1 MRATID
7 KHTEVRQYEHEA
19 YLRESPLR
27 AGLAVVVGRAG
38 CDVTVQYEDDIATK
52 AALEQVFGYPIS
64 EEDLE
69 AMSGAHPGDV
79 VHVSNSGLDLIEVR
93 VESATIRRDF
103 TVERR
108 GYEVI
113 LFDEYTT
120 NNAPKTTAS
129 GADVVRTMENMLR
142 VGVTRIDCMAAR
154 GSNLN
159 GYYTWARLGFTGK
172 IPVDDMAD
180 DVLLEMQAKFGKVT
194 EVEQLMRKPGGAQ
207 WWKRNGVSWQAS
219 FSFSNR
225 YSLRILTYFK
235 MIVARHGDGDDA
247 SNSERE

>member
-1 MRATID
+1 M
-7 KHTEVRQYEHEA
+7 
-19 YLRESPLR
+19 
-27 AGLAVVVGRAG
+27 
-38 CDVTVQYEDDIATK
+38 TVQYNDEVATK

-69 AMSGAHPGDV
+69 AMSGAHPGDT
-79 VHVSNSGLDLIEVR
+79 VHVSNSGPDFIEVR
-93 VESATIRRDF
+93 VESTTIRRDF

-129 GADVVRTMENMLR
+129 GADVVRTMENMMR
-142 VGVTRIDCMAAR
+142 VGITRINCTAAR
-154 GSNLN
+154 GGNMN

-172 IPVDDMAD
+172 IPVDDMAE

-194 EVEQLMRKPGGAQ
+194 EIEQLMRKPGGAQ
-207 WWKRNGVSWQAS
+207 WWKQNGVSWQAS

-225 YSLRILTYFK
+225 YSLRILTYYK
-235 MIVARHGDGDDA
+235 QIVSRHGEGDDTGT
-247 SNSERE
+247 STGE